1 MVQSYT
7 YKLVLQQNRNLWLE
21 AYSEPCQTSKM
32 ERLAKI
38 VNGCRLSFFTSNAF
52 FQLRISAAL
61 LFSELSVKCFLTVAC
76 YLLHIA
82 MILPRHV
89 IFCIFASRL
98 SLGLLIIWSIFH
110 IILIFI
116 ATNHLISLKQT
127 HSFFG
132 KYLLKDQS

>member
-1 MVQSYT
+1 
-7 YKLVLQQNRNLWLE
+7 
-21 AYSEPCQTSKM
+21 M

-61 LFSELSVKCFLTVAC
+61 LFSELSVKYFLTVAY

-89 IFCIFASRL
+89 IFLYILHPCL